1 MKDVTAWLN
10 AGVLPT
16 KHGSIVILKKTLLHF
31 QNREKVTKM
40 ARPKKEIKC
49 LNPKCDNNTVFV
61 EPYIYMDTAY
71 GRHHEELYECTKCH
85 ERWRAS

>member
-1 MKDVTAWLN
+1 
-10 AGVLPT
+10 
-16 KHGSIVILKKTLLHF
+16 
-31 QNREKVTKM
+31 M